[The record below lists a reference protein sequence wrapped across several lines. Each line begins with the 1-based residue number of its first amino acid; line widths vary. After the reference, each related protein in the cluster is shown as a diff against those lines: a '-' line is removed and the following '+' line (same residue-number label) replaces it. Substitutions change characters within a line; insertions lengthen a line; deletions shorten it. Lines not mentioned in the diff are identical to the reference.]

1 MAAGAAGS
9 VERAAVRERVE
20 DTPDRGLLDADQRVA
35 GAVVRLRPSGVP
47 GAGVELGDVGAE
59 PVRGF
64 VVGTDDAPHL
74 VDPGLGRLV
83 VVHQRAEERKT
94 LDGDEE
100 LAETHVSGHRPTVP
114 ARPAA
119 HV

>member
-1 MAAGAAGS
+1 VGCS
-9 VERAAVRERVE
+9 
-20 DTPDRGLLDADQRVA
+20 TLISGLP
-35 GAVVRLRPSGVP
+35 GAVVRRRPSGVA

-74 VDPGLGRLV
+74 VDAGLGRLV
-83 VVHQRAEERKT
+83 AAFHECAKERKT

-100 LAETHVSGHRPTVP
+100 LAEADVSGHGPTVP
-114 ARPAA
+114 AGNRAR
-119 HV
+119 V